1 MFVVN
6 QYFPQSE
13 LPELY
18 MLYRVMVTTSSAR
31 QLQKNLILFAND
43 IEYWVQEHADE
54 DTDESLF
61 IPLFGESQKVTY
73 KVMFFHR

>member
-6 QYFPQSE
+6 QYFPHSE
-13 LPELY
+13 LPDLY

-31 QLQKNLILFAND
+31 QLQKNVILFAND
-43 IEYWVQEHADE
+43 IEYWVQEHVDE

-61 IPLFGESQKVTY
+61 IPLFGKKIIY
-73 KVMFFHR
+73 

>member
-13 LPELY
+13 LPDLY

-31 QLQKNLILFAND
+31 QLQKNMILFAND
-43 IEYWVQEHADE
+43 IEYWIQEHVDE

-61 IPLFGESQKVTY
+61 IPLFGKIEPMSLLN
-73 KVMFFHR
+73 